1 MDLRLNIAAAIDAT
15 ERRLTLEQL
24 RAEPP
29 AADGVKIALDLPN
42 HVDVEDLADDLTR
55 VHAVVLNF
63 PKWTDGRA
71 YTQARLLRA
80 RLRFAGE
87 VRAVG
92 DVVADMLPLLQR
104 CGFDA
109 VWLRDGQRVEVAQ
122 HVLGFFS
129 SFYQGDVHETRP
141 VFGRE
146 AV

>member
-1 MDLRLNIAAAIDAT
+1 MDLRLNTAAAIDAA

-29 AADGVKIALDLPN
+29 TDGVKIALDLPN
-42 HVDVEDLADDLTR
+42 HVDVEDLADDLSR